1 MPHCQ
6 PRGTAHF
13 LGAAFLLSAQ
23 ICVVLRGFAQVFLL
37 LLRNLVHFHSMA
49 SYETQKRVWFTQEGR
64 RTWDALVDD
73 LEEGGGSVITRLDVG
88 SFDLQVAVAQSAT
101 LHRRVG
107 QGVAL
112 VVPGGLWKT
121 TRGLQA
127 CMV

>member
-1 MPHCQ
+1 
-6 PRGTAHF
+6 
-13 LGAAFLLSAQ
+13 
-23 ICVVLRGFAQVFLL
+23 
-37 LLRNLVHFHSMA
+37 MA